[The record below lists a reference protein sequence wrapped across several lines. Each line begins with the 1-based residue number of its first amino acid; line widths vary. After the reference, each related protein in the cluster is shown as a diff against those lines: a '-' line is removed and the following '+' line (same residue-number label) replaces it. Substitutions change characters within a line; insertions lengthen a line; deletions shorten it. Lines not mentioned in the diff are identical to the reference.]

1 MKLTTL
7 LAATAA
13 ALALAASAGAQTA
26 PPAQGSAPSASA
38 PRAFASDRSG
48 VFMGRKVAYRAALQE
63 TILKDAKG
71 QPAASLFSFSYV
83 AKGAKADRPVVFV
96 FNGGP
101 GSSSIWL
108 HMGMLGPR
116 RIAFTDP
123 VKPPTVP
130 PFALEDNP
138 LSLLDVA
145 DLVFIDPIGTGYS
158 RLLPGGKAEDYYGV
172 SQDARATAE
181 FIQGWLT
188 ANGRWNS
195 PKFLMGESYGT
206 VRASVLANTLMG
218 GPFSTMGALG
228 GTTLNGVI
236 ILGPSFDM
244 NRGGGAGDDRSSLSS
259 LPTMAAT
266 AWVHGK
272 VERKGRTPQSAAD
285 EARRFAAEVYLP
297 ALYAGE
303 ELPAAERTKVAE
315 GLAKLTGLSAK
326 TWLDAD
332 LRISLTQFGQMLLK
346 DQGLQI
352 GAYDGRYTL
361 PLAASGGDPVAD
373 DPAMGQYTP
382 AFIAGLNQY
391 VATDLKIAAPSTY
404 QPIAFA
410 DVNSRWNWGA
420 GGQKNYAEDLATAM
434 RRNPSLGV
442 FIGSGYYDL
451 VTTFGAAETVARHS
465 GLARDRLSMRVY
477 PSGHMPYLGDES
489 ARVLGAD
496 LRAFIAQRVTP

>member
-1 MKLTTL
+1 MRHLISAGLAVLL
-7 LAATAA
+7 LA
-13 ALALAASAGAQTA
+13 STA
-26 PPAQGSAPSASA
+26 PLAQAAQDTPPAFVGA
-38 PRAFASDRSG
+38 PRVFASDHVG
-48 VFMGRKVAYRAALQE
+48 VFMGKKVAYRTTLQE
-63 TILKDAKG
+63 TILKDQKG

-83 AKGAKADRPVVFV
+83 AKGAKTDRPVVFV

-116 RIAFTDP
+116 RVAFADP

-158 RLLPGGKAEDYYGV
+158 RLLPGGKAEDFYGV
-172 SQDARATAE
+172 TQDARATSE

-188 ANGRWNS
+188 DNGRWNS

-206 VRASVLANTLMG
+206 VRASVVATTLMG
-218 GPFSTMGALG
+218 GPMSPAGALG
-228 GTTLNGVI
+228 ATTLNGVI
-236 ILGPSFDM
+236 ILGPAFDM
-244 NRGGGAGDDRSSLSS
+244 NRGGGAGDDRSALSS

-266 AWVHGK
+266 AWVHAK
-272 VERKGRTPQSAAD
+272 AERAGRTPESAAED
-285 EARRFAAEVYLP
+285 ARKFAREVYLP

-303 ELPAAERTKVAE
+303 ELPAGERARVAE
-315 GLAKLTGLSAK
+315 GLATLTGLSAQD
-326 TWLDAD
+326 WLDAD
-332 LRISLTQFGQMLLK
+332 LRLSLSQFGQMLLK

-382 AFIAGLNQY
+382 AFVAGFNQY
-391 VATDLKIAAPSTY
+391 IERELKVKAPSQY
-404 QPIAFA
+404 QSIAFA
-410 DVNSRWNWGA
+410 DVNSRWNWGP
-420 GGQKNYAEDLATAM
+420 GGPRNYADDLATAM

-465 GLARDRLSMRVY
+465 GLARDRLTMKVY
-477 PSGHMPYLGDES
+477 ASGHMPYLGDDS

-496 LRAFIAQRVTP
+496 LRAFLAERSRP

>member
-1 MKLTTL
+1 MRHLMSAGLAALL
-7 LAATAA
+7 LASAA
-13 ALALAASAGAQTA
+13 APAAQAAQDPA
-26 PPAQGSAPSASA
+26 PVAAA
-38 PRAFASDRSG
+38 PRAFASDHAG
-48 VFMGRKVAYRAALQE
+48 VFMGKKVAYRTTLQE
-63 TILKDAKG
+63 TILKGANG

-83 AKGAKADRPVVFV
+83 AKGAKAERPVVFV

-116 RIAFTDP
+116 RIAMADP

-130 PFALEDNP
+130 PFALENNP
-138 LSLLDVA
+138 YSLLDVA

-158 RLLPGGKAEDYYGV
+158 RLLPGGKAEDFYGV
-172 SQDARATAE
+172 AQDARATSE

-188 ANGRWNS
+188 TNGRWNS

-206 VRASVLANTLMG
+206 VRASVVATNLMG
-218 GPFSTMGALG
+218 GPMSPAGALG
-228 GTTLNGVI
+228 ATTLNGVI
-236 ILGPSFDM
+236 ILGPAFDM
-244 NRGGGAGDDRSSLSS
+244 NRGGGAGDDRSALAS

-272 VERKGRTPQSAAD
+272 AAGASAEGAAD
-285 EARRFAAEVYLP
+285 AARTFARDVYLP

-303 ELPAAERTKVAE
+303 ELPAADKAKVAE
-315 GLAKLTGLSAK
+315 GLAALTGLPAQ
-326 TWLDAD
+326 TWLDAG
-332 LRISLTQFGQMLLK
+332 LRISLSKFGELLLK

-382 AFIAGLNQY
+382 SFVAGLNQY
-391 VATDLKIAAPSTY
+391 VEQDLRVKAPSTY
-404 QPIAFA
+404 QSIAFA
-410 DVNSRWNWGA
+410 DVNSRWNWG
-420 GGQKNYAEDLATAM
+420 GGPRNYAEDLATAM
-434 RRNPSLGV
+434 RRNPALGV
-442 FIGSGYYDL
+442 FVGSGYYDL

-465 GLARDRLSMRVY
+465 GLARERLTMKVY
-477 PSGHMPYLGDES
+477 PSGHMPYLGDDS
-489 ARVLGAD
+489 ARLLAAD
-496 LRAFIAQRVTP
+496 IRAFLADRSRP

>member
-1 MKLTTL
+1 MRHLMSAGLAALL
-7 LAATAA
+7 LAAAA
-13 ALALAASAGAQTA
+13 A
-26 PPAQGSAPSASA
+26 PAQAERDRAPVVAA
-38 PRAFASDRSG
+38 PRAFASDHAG
-48 VFMGRKVAYRAALQE
+48 VFMGKKVAYRTTLQE
-63 TILKDAKG
+63 TTLKGADG

-83 AKGAKADRPVVFV
+83 AKGAKPDRPVVFV

-101 GSSSIWL
+101 GSSSVWL

-116 RIAFTDP
+116 RIAMADP

-138 LSLLDVA
+138 YSLLDVA

-158 RLLPGGKAEDYYGV
+158 RLLPGGKAEDFYGV
-172 SQDARATAE
+172 AQDARATSE

-206 VRASVLANTLMG
+206 VRASVVATNLMG
-218 GPFSTMGALG
+218 GPMSPAGALG
-228 GTTLNGVI
+228 ATTLNGVI
-236 ILGPSFDM
+236 ILGPAFDM
-244 NRGGGAGDDRSSLSS
+244 NRGGGAGDDRSALAS

-272 VERKGRTPQSAAD
+272 AAGPSAEAAA
-285 EARRFAAEVYLP
+285 ENARRFAREVYLP

-303 ELPAAERTKVAE
+303 ELPAADKAKVAE
-315 GLAKLTGLSAK
+315 GLAALTGLPAQA
-326 TWLDAD
+326 WLDAD
-332 LRISLTQFGQMLLK
+332 LRISLSKFGELLLK
-346 DQGLQI
+346 DKGLQI

-382 AFIAGLNQY
+382 SFVAGLNQY
-391 VATDLKIAAPSTY
+391 VEQDLRVKAPSTY
-404 QPIAFA
+404 QSIAFA

-420 GGQKNYAEDLATAM
+420 GPRNYAEDLATAM
-434 RRNPSLGV
+434 RRNPALGV
-442 FIGSGYYDL
+442 FVGSGYYDL

-465 GLARDRLSMRVY
+465 GLARDRLTMKVY
-477 PSGHMPYLGDES
+477 PSGHMPYLGDDS
-489 ARVLGAD
+489 ARLLAAD
-496 LRAFIAQRVTP
+496 IRAFLAQRSR

>member
-1 MKLTTL
+1 MRHLISAGAAALL
-7 LAATAA
+7 LAAVAPPSLAAPDPAA
-13 ALALAASAGAQTA
+13 AIA
-26 PPAQGSAPSASA
+26 A
-38 PRAFASDRSG
+38 PRAYASDHAG
-48 VFMGRKVAYRAALQE
+48 VFMGKKVAYRTTLQE
-63 TILKDAKG
+63 TILKGANG

-83 AKGAKADRPVVFV
+83 AKGAKTDRPVVFV

-101 GSSSIWL
+101 GSSSVWL

-116 RIAFTDP
+116 RIAMADP

-130 PFALEDNP
+130 PFALENNP
-138 LSLLDVA
+138 YSLLDVA

-158 RLLPGGKAEDYYGV
+158 RLLPGGRAEDFYGV
-172 SQDARATAE
+172 TQDARATSE

-206 VRASVLANTLMG
+206 VRASVVATNLMG
-218 GPFSTMGALG
+218 GPMSPAGALG
-228 GTTLNGVI
+228 ATTLNGVI

-244 NRGGGAGDDRSSLSS
+244 NRGGGAGDDRAALAS

-272 VERKGRTPQSAAD
+272 AAASSAEGAAEAARKF
-285 EARRFAAEVYLP
+285 AREVYLP

-303 ELPAAERTKVAE
+303 DLPAADKAKVAE
-315 GLAKLTGLSAK
+315 GLAALTGLSAR

-332 LRISLTQFGQMLLK
+332 LRISLSKFGELLLK

-382 AFIAGLNQY
+382 SFVAGINDY
-391 VATDLKIAAPSTY
+391 IERELKVRAPSTY
-404 QPIAFA
+404 QAIAFTE
-410 DVNSRWNWGA
+410 VNSRWNWGP
-420 GGQKNYAEDLATAM
+420 GPRNYAEDLATAM

-442 FIGSGYYDL
+442 FTGSGYYDL
-451 VTTFGAAETVARHS
+451 VTTFGALENVARHS
-465 GLARDRLSMRVY
+465 GLARERLTMKVY
-477 PSGHMPYLGDES
+477 PSGHMPYLGDDS
-489 ARVLGAD
+489 AQLLAADIRVFLAE
-496 LRAFIAQRVTP
+496 RSRP